1 MSGER
6 MRFRDLTGRGIGPF
20 PTGPLNAITDVA
32 GVEVGQTTVRHG
44 DPPGAPGE
52 GPARTGVTAI
62 WPGHRD
68 IFERPVPAGT
78 HVLAGTGEII
88 CMTEIDELGLLASP
102 ILLTNSMQIGS
113 VYDATARYLMQRN
126 QEIGR
131 TVHVTMPVVG
141 ECDDSFLNDS
151 RGMHVQQEHVW
162 AALDSASDGE
172 VEEGAVGAGTGMTC
186 MGFKG
191 GIGTSS
197 RVVEVGGE
205 AYTVGVLALTNYGR
219 RRRMTI
225 GGRLLGPDFPDLLPE
240 IGSAPP
246 PQGRH
251 GEGSSII
258 VAATDAPLTNHQLA
272 RLAKRAAFGLIRVGS
287 TGGNGSGELAVAFST
302 AYTVEQMPAYSV
314 ELLNN
319 YVIDDLFEAAVDAAE
334 EAIVNSMC
342 MATTTVGRDGNTV
355 HALPLERLAELLD

>member
-6 MRFRDLTGRGIGPF
+6 MRFRDLTGRGIGPL
-20 PTGPLNAITDVA
+20 PTGPLNGITDVA
-32 GVEVGQTTVRHG
+32 GVEVGQTTVWHG
-44 DPPGAPGE
+44 EPPGSPGT

-113 VYDATARYLMQRN
+113 VYDATARYLMQGN
-126 QEIGR
+126 PAIGR
-131 TVHVTMPVVG
+131 TTHVVMPVVG

-162 AALDSASDGE
+162 AALDSASDGP
-172 VEEGAVGAGTGMTC
+172 VTEGVVGAGTGMIC

-197 RVVEVGGE
+197 RVVEIGDGT
-205 AYTVGVLALTNYGR
+205 YTVGVLALTNYGT
-219 RRRMTI
+219 RRRMTVA
-225 GGRLLGPDFPDLLPE
+225 GRLVGPSFPDLRPE
-240 IGSAPP
+240 IGPAPP
-246 PQGRH
+246 PEGRH
-251 GEGSSII
+251 GEGSSIV
-258 VAATDAPLTNHQLA
+258 VAATDAPLTSHQLA
-272 RLAKRAAFGLIRVGS
+272 RLAKRAAFGLVRVGS
-287 TGGNGSGELAVAFST
+287 TGGNGSGELALAFST
-302 AYTVEQMPAYSV
+302 AYTVDQMPHYSV
-314 ELLNN
+314 ELLNTF
-319 YVIDDLFEAAVDAAE
+319 VTDELFEATIDASE
-334 EAIVNSMC
+334 EAIINSMC
-342 MATTTVGRDGNTV
+342 MATTTIGRDGNTV
-355 HALPLERLAELLD
+355 HALPLDRLADLLA